1 MIKIIWKEPKEDEP
15 IFKTVFIISNPE
27 PNFNKKR
34 KGENKWKKLFFFSFP
49 INKIRKDTNEVIKM
63 LSLQM
68 GGNFKKN
75 QKGVRINIESV

>member
-49 INKIRKDTNEVIKM
+49 INKIRKDTNEVIKNAFIAN
-63 LSLQM
+63 
-68 GGNFKKN
+68 GWKF
-75 QKGVRINIESV
+75 